1 MSKVRITDRMVDA
14 INNICND
21 EPKELS
27 IRYEDLN
34 FDEWVT
40 DLNLEWKLSR
50 TRPPSRRPCS
60 DIDWDDPDTYAY
72 MMKVGEFHQGRI
84 GNPTTKEHLEK
95 WVKDVQ
101 RLPEDLLF
109 RAIKEYELEE

>member
-1 MSKVRITDRMVDA
+1 MSKVRITDTMVDA

-21 EPKELS
+21 EPEDKS
-27 IRYEDLN
+27 IRYDVAWRD
-34 FDEWVT
+34 FGDEWIAPIINRVPKERSK
-40 DLNLEWKLSR
+40 DSFFLG
-50 TRPPSRRPCS
+50 
-60 DIDWDDPDTYAY
+60 IDWDDPDNHSY

-109 RAIKEYELEE
+109 RAIKEYELEK